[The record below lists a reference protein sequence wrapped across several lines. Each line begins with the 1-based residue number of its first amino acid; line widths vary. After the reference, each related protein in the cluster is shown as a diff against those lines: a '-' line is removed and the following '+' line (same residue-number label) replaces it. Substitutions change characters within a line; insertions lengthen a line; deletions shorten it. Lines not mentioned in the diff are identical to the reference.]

1 MVLSRLSAARRPR
14 PVPAAAG
21 RRPGPV
27 SVAVRLLVGLTV
39 LTGLLA
45 GPGLPAWSAPA
56 TALTVTAPTVTSQA
70 TARAPV
76 PPDADQLE
84 RHLASYL
91 RARSVTAS
99 VRVQDL
105 RTGAVYG
112 YRSSSHYD
120 SASVVKVAIMAA
132 VLRRQAA
139 QQRYLTAREVRLLK
153 AMIRNS
159 DNDAASALY
168 ASLGR
173 GPALAGFFRA
183 AGMTHTTPGPGRY
196 WGLTQI
202 TAADQVVLLRHLA
215 RPSALLTERG
225 RAFARDLM
233 ATVRS
238 SQDWGVS
245 AGPQA
250 AGARIE
256 LKNGWLSR
264 SQRGWRVHSIGH
276 VRGAGRD
283 YLVAVLTM
291 DNKTMDR
298 GIGVVE
304 GVSRIIWRDLAP
316 AG

>member
-1 MVLSRLSAARRPR
+1 MRVAA
-14 PVPAAAG
+14 
-21 RRPGPV
+21 
-27 SVAVRLLVGLTV
+27 RLLVGLALV
-39 LTGLLA
+39 TGLLA
-45 GPGLPAWSAPA
+45 GTGLPARSAP
-56 TALTVTAPTVTSQA
+56 VV
-70 TARAPV
+70 APV
-76 PPDADQLE
+76 VPAASVAAAAVPPEADQLE
-84 RHLASYL
+84 RHLSSYL
-91 RARSVTAS
+91 RSRSVTAS
-99 VRVQDL
+99 VRVRDL
-105 RTGAVYG
+105 RTGKVYG
-112 YRSSSHYD
+112 YRSGSRYD

-139 QQRYLTAREVRLLK
+139 QDRFLTAREVRLLK
-153 AMIRNS
+153 AMIRDS
-159 DNDAASALY
+159 DNAATSDLY

-173 GPALAGFFRA
+173 GPALASFFRA
-183 AGMTHTTPGPGRY
+183 AGMTRTTPGPGRY

-202 TAADQVVLLRHLA
+202 TATDQVVLLRHIA
-215 RPSALLTERG
+215 RPSGLLTERG

-245 AGPQA
+245 AGPQG
-250 AGARIE
+250 AGARVE

-264 SQRGWRVHSIGH
+264 SQRGWRVHSVGH
-276 VRGAGRD
+276 VRGSGRD

-291 DNKTMDR
+291 DNQTMNR